1 MKKIRTYHAALAI
14 LTSLAWL
21 SGDFGAIHDWLG
33 YAVGVII
40 LFRILWGFFNPR
52 QLGLNQFY
60 PQFKGMTAENAM
72 RHPAVSRTLIL
83 GVALT
88 VAGATGTGVMLVFGI
103 GGHEVMEKLHEAVS
117 NLVFLFVAL
126 HAFYLLVFRTPLAK
140 FMLYRDTGR

>member
-1 MKKIRTYHAALAI
+1 MKKIRAYHAALAI
-14 LTSLAWL
+14 LTTLAWL

-33 YAVGVII
+33 YGVGVII

-60 PQFKGMTAENAM
+60 PHFQGMTATNAL

-83 GVALT
+83 AVALS
-88 VAGATGTGVMLVFGI
+88 VAAATGSGLMLIYGI
-103 GGHEVMEKLHEAVS
+103 GGHEMMEELHEVLS

-140 FMLYRDTGR
+140 FMLYRDKGR

>member
-14 LTSLAWL
+14 LTTLAWL

-60 PQFKGMTAENAM
+60 PHFKGMTAENAM
-72 RHPAVSRTLIL
+72 RHPAVSRLLIL
-83 GVALT
+83 AVALT

-103 GGHEVMEKLHEAVS
+103 GGHETMEELHESVS

-126 HAFYLLVFRTPLAK
+126 HACYLLIFRTPLAK